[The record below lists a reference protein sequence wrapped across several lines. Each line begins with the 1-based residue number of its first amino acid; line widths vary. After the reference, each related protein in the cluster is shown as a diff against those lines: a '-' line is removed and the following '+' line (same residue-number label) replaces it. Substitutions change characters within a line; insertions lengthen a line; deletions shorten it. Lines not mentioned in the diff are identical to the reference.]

1 MVKRFWISLMG
12 VAMVIL
18 GGCGAPPPAT
28 APVDAGA
35 TSAATPVALSADL
48 SVRQVQPG
56 AFVIT
61 HAFPWPANALLVEMP
76 NGDLVLVDTP
86 YTPEA
91 TVILLDW
98 IKTQFGERK
107 IIAFN
112 TGFHVDNLG
121 GNSALI
127 ERGIPVY
134 GSEQTVRLLA
144 ERGPA
149 SRALMVSWLGGSANA
164 RYREGHAAVPY
175 VPPTHLFSLAEGLA
189 LTFGEETVEVYYPGP
204 THTDDNVVVYF
215 PRLKLLFGGCMILAG
230 DEIGNTADADMAAW
244 PESVKKLSRFGATTI
259 VPGHGDRLDAGLL
272 ENTLALLAKGK

>member
-1 MVKRFWISLMG
+1 MAKRFWSGLIG
-12 VAMVIL
+12 VALVIL
-18 GGCGAPPPAT
+18 SGCGAPSPAETPPSS
-28 APVDAGA
+28 PP
-35 TSAATPVALSADL
+35 TPVALSADL

-61 HAFPWPANALLVEMP
+61 HSFPWPANALLVEMS
-76 NGDLVLVDTP
+76 NGDLVLMDTP

-91 TVILLDW
+91 TVAVLDW

-107 IIAFN
+107 IIAIN

-149 SRALMVSWLGGSANA
+149 SRALLVSWLNGPANA

-175 VPPTHLFSLAEGLA
+175 VPPTHLFALADGLS
-189 LTFGEETVEVYYPGP
+189 LTFGQETVEVYYPGP

-230 DEIGNTADADMAAW
+230 DEIGNTADANMAAW
-244 PESVKKLSRFGATTI
+244 PESVKKLSRFDAATI

-272 ENTLALLAKGK
+272 EHTLALLAKGQ